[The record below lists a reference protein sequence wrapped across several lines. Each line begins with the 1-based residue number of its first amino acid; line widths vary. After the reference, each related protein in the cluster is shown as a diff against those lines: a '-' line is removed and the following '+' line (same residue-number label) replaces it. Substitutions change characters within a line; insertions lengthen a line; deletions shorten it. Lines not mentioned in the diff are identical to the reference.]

1 MVSLTLRSLAV
12 GIVLCTA
19 ALPAQQRAVP
29 HPRDVLGFTPGDD
42 YQIADYSQMLEYFR
56 RLDAA
61 SDRVRVEVVG
71 KSTQGRD
78 MIVAVITAEANFAR
92 LDRYQEIARKLA
104 FARDLSDEEARALA
118 QEGKAIVWIDSGL
131 HALETAHAQHAY
143 LLAHQMA
150 TDESDEIRRI
160 RNDVIL
166 VQMPS
171 VEPDGLDT
179 VAAWYRKTVHT
190 PYQDSPMP
198 WLFGTYASYDNNR
211 DYFMQTQVETQV
223 VSRLLYAEW
232 LPQIV
237 YNHHQGFYPA
247 RIFVPPFPDPFNPN
261 IDAGILRGIELV
273 GAAMQHRFE
282 QEGKDGVLSRYGF
295 SSWYNGSLRTTTY
308 FHNMI
313 GILSE
318 TTHDTPSPF
327 FYDPKDMPA
336 RFGNGWSTREPSTN
350 YPRPWPG
357 GWIHYRDVLDYMLT
371 GSLAVLDAASK
382 YREDLLYRV
391 YQVASRQI
399 ALGKT
404 EPPAAYVIPPGQH
417 DPPVVAKFIE
427 VLMRGGVEVQRA
439 DAAFTADGQQ
449 FPSGSYVISLA
460 QAYRPFV
467 KDLLEPQRYPDV
479 RSSPGGPPVPPYDN
493 AGWTLS
499 YQMGVR
505 AIPIARSFSASLT
518 KLTTYPSVQ
527 GGVRG
532 ASSFEGGGWGASL
545 PSLTANPSAE
555 GGVRGA
561 YALDPRE
568 NNTVVAVNRLW
579 RRGVAVWRTAAPL
592 AAGEATL
599 PPGAFVLPRGGSTD
613 TLVRTFARDLGL
625 AVHGLDA
632 EPRPLTELRPKRLG
646 VYKSWATE
654 WVDDWVAGE
663 GWVRWMFDQYE
674 IPYQSLVNADVRQ
687 GNLRARFDVILIPDQ
702 ALGDIIGGYRQGR
715 RQFEHPHQTL
725 PPPEYQ
731 GGIEDAGVAALKT
744 FVEQGGT
751 LILVDRACELAT
763 ERLGLPIKNVLA
775 GLPSTEFFGPGSIVR
790 ARVDTTKALG
800 FGMPAEA
807 PVFFRKSRAFS
818 SSDPSVQ
825 TVVTYGAGDVL
836 LSGWLVGEEHMAG
849 QGAVVEASLGRGR
862 VILLGFTPYFRGQPH
877 GTFKLLFNALY

>member
-1 MVSLTLRSLAV
+1 MLRLLIGSIACVLAP
-12 GIVLCTA
+12 
-19 ALPAQQRAVP
+19 ALLGAQQASVP
-29 HPRDVLGFTPGDD
+29 HPRDGLGFTPGDD
-42 YQIADYSQMLEYFR
+42 YQIADYTQMLDYFR

-78 MIVAVITAEANFAR
+78 LIVAVITAPENFAK
-92 LDRYQEIARKLA
+92 LDRYKTIARKLA
-104 FARDLSDEEARALA
+104 FARELSDDEARALA
-118 QEGKAIVWIDSGL
+118 KEGKAIVWIDSGL
-131 HALETAHAQHAY
+131 HALETAHAQHAF
-143 LLAHQMA
+143 LLAYRMA
-150 TDESDEIRRI
+150 TDESEEIRRI

-166 VQMPS
+166 VLMPS
-171 VEPDGLDT
+171 VEPDGMDT
-179 VAAWYRKTVHT
+179 VAYWYRKTVRT

-223 VSRLLYAEW
+223 VSRLLYFEW

-261 IDAGILRGIELV
+261 IDAGILRGIELI

-327 FYDPKDMPA
+327 FYDPKEMPA

-357 GWIHYRDVLDYMLT
+357 GWIHYREVLDYMLT

-391 YQVASRQI
+391 YQVASHQI

-404 EPPAAYVIPPGQH
+404 DPPVAYVIPPAQH
-417 DPPVVAKFIE
+417 DPPVAAKFIE

-439 DAAFTADGQQ
+439 DAPFTADGRR
-449 FPSGSYVISLA
+449 FPAGSYVISLA

-479 RSSPGGPPVPPYDN
+479 RAYPGGPPVPPYDN

-505 AIPIARSFSASLT
+505 AVPIERPFPAPLT
-518 KLTTYPSVQ
+518 
-527 GGVRG
+527 
-532 ASSFEGGGWGASL
+532 
-545 PSLTANPSAE
+545 SLTAFPKAT
-555 GGVRGA
+555 GGVSGSARYGF
-561 YALDPRE
+561 ALDPRQ
-568 NNTVVAVNRLW
+568 NNTVTAVHRLW
-579 RRGVAVWRTAAPL
+579 KLGRPVRRTPAPL
-592 AAGEATL
+592 AVGDTTL

-613 TLVRTFARDLGL
+613 SLVRTFARDLGL

-632 EPRPLTELRPKRLG
+632 APPSLAELRPKRIG

-674 IPYQSLVNADVRQ
+674 IPYRSLVNADVRQ
-687 GNLRARFDVILIPDQ
+687 GNLRARYDVILIPDQ
-702 ALGDIIGGYRQGR
+702 ALDDIVGGYRAGR
-715 RQFEHPHQTL
+715 RQFELPHRAL

-731 GGIEDAGVAALKT
+731 GGIEDVGVAALKT

-751 LILVDRACELAT
+751 LVLVDRACDLAT
-763 ERLGLPIKNVLA
+763 ERFGLAITNVLA
-775 GLPSTEFFGPGSIVR
+775 GLKSTEFFGPGSIVR
-790 ARVDTTKALG
+790 ATVDTTQTLG
-800 FGMPAEA
+800 FGMSSEA
-807 PVFFRKSRAFS
+807 GVFFRKSRAFAS
-818 SSDPSVQ
+818 SNPAVQ
-825 TVVTYGAGDVL
+825 TIVAYGDRDVL
-836 LSGWLVGEEHMAG
+836 LSGWLVGEPHLAG
-849 QGAVVEASLGRGR
+849 KGAVVEAPLGRGR

>member
-71 KSTQGRD
+71 KTTQGRE
-78 MIVAVITAEANFAR
+78 MIVAVITAERNFAR
-92 LDRYQEIARKLA
+92 LDRYREIARKLA
-104 FARDLSDEEARALA
+104 LARDLSDDEARALA
-118 QEGKAIVWIDSGL
+118 REGKAIVWIDSGL
-131 HALETAHAQHAY
+131 HALETAHSQHAFV
-143 LLAHQMA
+143 LAYQMA
-150 TDESDEIRRI
+150 TDESAEIRRI
-160 RNDVIL
+160 RDDVIL
-166 VQMPS
+166 VLMPS

-179 VAAWYRKTVHT
+179 VAYWYRKTVHT

-198 WLFGTYASYDNNR
+198 WLFGTYAGYDNNR
-211 DYFMQTQVETQV
+211 DYFMHTQVETQV
-223 VSRLLYAEW
+223 VSRLLYFEW

-350 YPRPWPG
+350 YPRPWKG
-357 GWIHYRDVLDYMLT
+357 GWIHFRDVLDYMLT
-371 GSLAVLDAASK
+371 GSLAVLDAASR

-399 ALGKT
+399 ELGKT
-404 EPPAAYVIPPGQH
+404 EPPVAYVIPPAQH

-439 DAAFTADGQQ
+439 DASFSADGQS
-449 FPSGSYVISLA
+449 FPAGSYVISLA
-460 QAYRPFV
+460 QAYRPFI

-479 RSSPGGPPVPPYDN
+479 RAYPGGPPVPPYDN

-505 AIPIARSFSASLT
+505 VVPVQRPFQAR
-518 KLTTYPSVQ
+518 LTTLSAFPKAAGSVS
-527 GGVRG
+527 G
-532 ASSFEGGGWGASL
+532 
-545 PSLTANPSAE
+545 SARY
-555 GGVRGA
+555 G
-561 YALDPRE
+561 YALDPRQ
-568 NNTVVAVNRLW
+568 NHTVVAVNRLW
-579 RRGVAVWRTAAPL
+579 KLGRPVQRTAAPL
-592 AAGEATL
+592 AVGDTKL
-599 PPGAFVLPRGGSTD
+599 PPGAFVLPRGGGSD
-613 TLVRTFARDLGL
+613 SLVREFARDLGL
-625 AVHGLDA
+625 AVYGLDEA
-632 EPRPLTELRPKRLG
+632 PRSLVELRRKRIG
-646 VYKSWATE
+646 VYKSWTTE

-674 IPYQSLVNADVRQ
+674 VPYRSLVNADIRR
-687 GNLRARFDVILIPDQ
+687 GNLRAGLDVILIPDQ
-702 ALGDIIGGYRQGR
+702 ALGDIVGGYRAGR
-715 RQFEHPHQTL
+715 RQFEQPHQAL

-731 GGIEDAGVAALKT
+731 GGIEDDGLAALRT

-751 LILVDRACELAT
+751 LILVDRACDLAT

-775 GLPSTEFFGPGSIVR
+775 GLPATDFFGPGSIVR
-790 ARVDTTKALG
+790 ARVDTAHALG

-807 PVFFRKSRAFS
+807 PVFFRKSRAFT
-818 SSDPSVQ
+818 SSDPAVR
-825 TVVTYGAGDVL
+825 TVVTYADRDLL
-836 LSGWLVGEEHMAG
+836 LSGWLVGERHLAG
-849 QGAVVEASLGRGR
+849 QGAVLEAPLGRGR
-862 VILLGFTPYFRGQPH
+862 VILLGFAPYFRGQPH
-877 GTFKLLFNALY
+877 GTFKLLFNALYGET